1 MKMQRKTGRRS
12 WLQWLILAAFVPIA
26 AIITAPQ
33 VLAFPHKAQ
42 VGAWTI
48 RSDAPIP
55 SGITTVIGRA
65 DALLAASP
73 INRPQPRD
81 VFLTNGGWRWS
92 VLALQSAGAFGLTRP
107 INEAIIINR
116 NDAAADVV
124 FNNRAIASRRTL
136 SGTVAHEAAHGLL
149 RQRYGVIATQLMP
162 TWQVEGYCDHVAQE
176 SALDDQAA
184 HRLIA
189 AGEGHPALVYWQGRQ
204 RVAALL
210 ARSGGNVDMVMQ
222 ADNQLR

>member
-1 MKMQRKTGRRS
+1 MQRKAWRGSRR
-12 WLQWLILAAFVPIA
+12 QWLILVAFVPLA

-33 VLAFPHKAQ
+33 VLAFPHLAQ

-48 RSDAPIP
+48 RSEAPIP

-65 DALLAASP
+65 EALLAASP
-73 INRPQPRD
+73 INRPQPRSL
-81 VFLTNGGWRWS
+81 FLTNGGWRWS

-116 NDAAADVV
+116 NNVAADLV
-124 FNNRAIASRRTL
+124 FNNRAIGSRRTL

-149 RQRYGVIATQLMP
+149 RQRYGVLGTLLMP
-162 TWQVEGYCDHVAQE
+162 NWQVEGYCDHVAQE
-176 SALDDQAA
+176 SALDDATA
-184 HRLIA
+184 RLLIA
-189 AGEGHPALVYWQGRQ
+189 ASEDHPALVYWQGRK

-210 ARSGGNVDMVMQ
+210 SKSVGNVDVVMQ
-222 ADNQLR
+222 DDNQLR